1 MTSQVGD
8 SLSLTS
14 QKATYPQLSASD
26 FAVLNEKLAEI
37 VALLQ
42 RGELTDEQLQELAAS
57 TKIQTSNTE
66 KLHQFP
72 LINADEPAF
81 ALTIGVAAHDQ

>member
-8 SLSLTS
+8 PLGPTP
-14 QKATYPQLSASD
+14 QKANYPQLSAS
-26 FAVLNEKLAEI
+26 ALAALNEKLVEI

-42 RGELTDEQLQELAAS
+42 RGELTSEQSQELAAS
-57 TKIQTSNTE
+57 IGTQTVNTE

-72 LINADEPAF
+72 LTNANEPAF
-81 ALTIGVAAHDQ
+81 ALTIGVIAHDQ